1 MSVVRNV
8 LVIIG
13 DALRLSGDLMRY
25 KVQMEKRIVKRV
37 INRLATYVAIF
48 LASVILAGIGVGF
61 ILYGIF
67 VLLARAI
74 NSAGAAGLILGFILL
89 LLAIAMAVMGR
100 SVWSRS

>member
-1 MSVVRNV
+1 MSMVRDVVV
-8 LVIIG
+8 TIG

-25 KVQMEKRIVKRV
+25 KVQMETRIIKRV
-37 INRLATYVAIF
+37 VNRLTTYVAVF

-89 LLAIAMAVMGR
+89 LLAIAMAIMGR
-100 SVWSRS
+100 SVLGRS